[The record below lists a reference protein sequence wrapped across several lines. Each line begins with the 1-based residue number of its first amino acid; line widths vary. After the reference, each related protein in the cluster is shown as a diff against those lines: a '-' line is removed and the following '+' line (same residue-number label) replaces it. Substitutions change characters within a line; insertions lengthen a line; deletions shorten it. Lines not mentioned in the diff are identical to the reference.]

1 MEEVNMKKTEL
12 FDKKITCIKYY
23 FDDLIQKPA
32 VTPVS
37 FIHKNPMPKVS
48 GVYVFSDYSGDD
60 ERFLYVGQSNSIYSR
75 LIEHCAIN
83 SNKKANFAYNMTVD
97 MTNIRPI
104 LGSPTGTK
112 KSMFYDPKFI
122 TGFDHT
128 LSLIMNMNYRWV
140 EVNDKLEKTL
150 LEIYT
155 STVLESKFNDFD

>member
-37 FIHKNPMPKVS
+37 LIHKNPMPKVS

-75 LIEHCAIN
+75 LIEHCAI
-83 SNKKANFAYNMTVD
+83 K
-97 MTNIRPI
+97 
-104 LGSPTGTK
+104 
-112 KSMFYDPKFI
+112 
-122 TGFDHT
+122 
-128 LSLIMNMNYRWV
+128 
-140 EVNDKLEKTL
+140 
-150 LEIYT
+150 
-155 STVLESKFNDFD
+155 